1 MTAPASAKKYRYGFV
16 LVEDFSMLAMTSA
29 VEVMRMANYLLGRT
43 VYEWYTITP
52 DGQPARASDNIM
64 IAADL
69 DFRQDVSD
77 FDGLIVCS
85 GVRVEKHCQ
94 PILLSWLREQEKK
107 GIPLGAL
114 CTGAFVLGEAGLL
127 DGYRCTIHWEYMTTF
142 CERFPNV
149 FTDLKLFSFD
159 RDRFTC
165 AGGTAPLD
173 MMLNIVR
180 KQFSH
185 ELSAAIG
192 EEFMSERIRTES
204 DLQRIPLR
212 TYLGPSHSKLME
224 IVSLMEANLE
234 EPISLDELA
243 LYVNMSRRQLERQF
257 QKHLNCTPSRYY
269 LKLRLVRARK
279 LLTQT
284 NMSITDIGIACGFV
298 STPHFSKCYREYFGI
313 PPRNERVTPHTQ
325 APFMSI
331 QGATFSA

>member
-1 MTAPASAKKYRYGFV
+1 MTKPVPTRKYRYAFL
-16 LVEDFSMLAMTSA
+16 LVENFSMLPMTSA
-29 VEVMRMANYLLGRT
+29 VEVMRMANYLLGQE
-43 VYEWYTITP
+43 VYEWYTVTQ
-52 DGQPARASDNIM
+52 DGQPARASDGIM
-64 IAADL
+64 IAADCNFTH
-69 DFRQDVSD
+69 DFSG
-77 FDGLIVCS
+77 FDGIIVCS
-85 GVRVEKHCQ
+85 GIRIERFCD
-94 PILLSWLREQEKK
+94 PITATWLREQDKK
-107 GIPLGAL
+107 GIPLGGL
-114 CTGAFVLGEAGLL
+114 CTGAFVLGNAGLL
-127 DGYRCTIHWEYMTTF
+127 DGYRCTVHWEYMTTF
-142 CERFPNV
+142 CEKYPNA
-149 FTDLKLFSFD
+149 FTDLKLFSID

-192 EEFMSERIRTES
+192 EEFMSERIRTEN

-243 LYVNMSRRQLERQF
+243 IYVNMSRRQLERQF

-298 STPHFSKCYREYFGI
+298 STPHFSKCYREYFGT
-313 PPRNERVTPHTQ
+313 PPRNERITPHTHS
-325 APFMSI
+325 PFMSI
-331 QGATFSA
+331 QGAAFSA

>member
-1 MTAPASAKKYRYGFV
+1 MTTSTPTKKYRYGFV
-16 LVEDFSMLAMTSA
+16 LVEDFSMLPMTSA
-29 VEVMRMANYLLGRT
+29 IEVMRMANYLLGHD
-43 VYEWYTITP
+43 VYEWFTITQ
-52 DGQPARASDNIM
+52 DGQPAKASDNIM

-69 DFRQDVSD
+69 DFRQDLSN
-77 FDGLIVCS
+77 FDGIIVCS
-85 GVRVEKHCQ
+85 GVNVEKNCDPQ
-94 PILLSWLREQEKK
+94 LLHWLREQEKK
-107 GIPLGAL
+107 GTAMGAI
-114 CTGAFVLGEAGLL
+114 CTGAFILAAAGLM
-127 DGYRCTIHWEYMTTF
+127 DGYRCTVHWEYMTTF
-142 CERFPNV
+142 CERFPNAY
-149 FTDLKLFSFD
+149 TDLKLFSFD

-173 MMLNIVR
+173 MFLNMVR
-180 KQFSH
+180 KHFSH

-224 IVSLMEANLE
+224 VVSLMEANLE

-243 LYVNMSRRQLERQF
+243 SFVTMSRRQLERQF

-313 PPRNERVTPHTQ
+313 PPRNERITPHTQ
-325 APFMSI
+325 VPFMGI
-331 QGATFSA
+331 QGAAFSA